1 MILAPGHQGSHL
13 KCMLFS
19 GGYFFCEFP
28 VCVLLRLSARC
39 LSRALVSEQ
48 DGRAFCVRSVSNLI
62 IALFLLITRIF
73 GYICQYI
80 RLLTYLATYF
90 VIFFRGF

>member
-1 MILAPGHQGSHL
+1 M
-13 KCMLFS
+13 CCF
-19 GGYFFCEFP
+19 
-28 VCVLLRLSARC
+28 VCPLEC

-48 DGRAFCVRSVSNLI
+48 DGRAFCVTSVSNLI